1 MSDIDNKW
9 ATIAEKY
16 VGYSGY
22 FQIIFRS
29 LFFQNPYDLKTVLNY
44 LSIQVLSTY
53 YDLEEIIYV
62 LCLTCIFSKLYYN
75 KII

>member
-1 MSDIDNKW
+1 MFDIDNKW

-16 VGYSGY
+16 ASYSGY

-44 LSIQVLSTY
+44 LSIQVLSMHN
-53 YDLEEIIYV
+53 DLEEIIYV
-62 LCLTCIFSKLYYN
+62 LCLTCIFSKLNYN